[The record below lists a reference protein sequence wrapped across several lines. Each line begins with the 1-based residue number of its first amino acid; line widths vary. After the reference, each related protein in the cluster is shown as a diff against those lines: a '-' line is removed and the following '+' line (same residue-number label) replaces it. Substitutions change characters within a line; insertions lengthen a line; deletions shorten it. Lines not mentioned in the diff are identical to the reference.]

1 MKQPSLDQYGV
12 IGDLHT
18 AALVSREG
26 AVDFCCA
33 PRFDS
38 PAVFAALLDE
48 ELGGRWQIVPAG
60 QWSSEQRYLAA
71 TNVLETIFRVAGG
84 GVVALTDFMAAGPR
98 RAGRCRIFRRVYAVR
113 GSTRLDVLFQP
124 CFDFG
129 STRTHLYARRH
140 GLLATDRDND
150 ALALSG
156 PPGLAWTIGEG
167 AARATLELAEGQDAW
182 FVLAFDEDEVQ
193 VVEQHQ
199 PADALEATTRWW
211 DEWCSKLAY
220 DGPYRREVERSA
232 LALKLCC
239 YEPTGAIVAA
249 VTTSLPESPVGGR
262 TWDYRYT
269 WLRDSAFV
277 LYALDEL
284 GAVEE
289 AEGFFNFLRRVCR
302 RVDAAH
308 LQIMFGLHGER
319 DVPERVLEHLRGY
332 RGIGPVRTGN
342 GAAGQ
347 FQMDVYG
354 EVIDAVYIWS
364 RRHEVPEGLW
374 HAIHTLVGWIAAHWR
389 DPDYSIWEPRH
400 QPRHHTFSKV
410 MAWVALDRAARMA
423 KKRDATADHDAW
435 CREAELVH
443 ADVLAHAWD
452 AERETFVQVYGEP
465 QLDAAL
471 LVIPKVRFLPR
482 SDPRVKSTLAA
493 IRRELGTQVEELVYR
508 YRSSDG
514 LEGDEGAFTICCFWV
529 VQNLAL
535 TGDMETAERLFR
547 NLLRRAEPL
556 GLLAEEIDPATGE
569 QLGNYPQGLSH
580 AALINTAIILEKVR
594 ATGGR
599 VSVAIVPTD

>member
-1 MKQPSLDQYGV
+1 MAQPSLDHYGV
-12 IGDLHT
+12 IGDLHS
-18 AALVSREG
+18 AALVSRD
-26 AVDFCCA
+26 ASVDFFCA

-48 ELGGRWQIVPAG
+48 EKGGHWRIAPAG
-60 QWSSEQRYLAA
+60 TWTSEQRYLAG
-71 TNVLETIFRVAGG
+71 TNVMETIFRVAGEG
-84 GVVALTDFMAAGPR
+84 LVAVTDFMAVGPR
-98 RAGRCRIFRRVYAVR
+98 RAGRCRLYRRVFAVR
-113 GSTRLDVLFQP
+113 GAARLDVVFQP
-124 CFDFG
+124 RFDFG
-129 STRTHLYARRH
+129 VIRTHLYQRRH

-156 PPGLAWTIGEG
+156 PEGLPWTIEDGT
-167 AARATLELAEGQDAW
+167 ARATLELEEGRDAW

-193 VVEQHQ
+193 PVDSHQ
-199 PADALEATTRWW
+199 PHDALEATTRWW
-211 DEWCSKLAY
+211 DDWSSKLVY
-220 DGPYRREVERSA
+220 EGPYRRQVERSA

-239 YEPTGAIVAA
+239 YEPSGAIVAA

-262 TWDYRYT
+262 TWDYRFS

-289 AEGFFNFLRRVCR
+289 AGAFFNFLRRVCR

-308 LQIMFGLHGER
+308 LQIMYGLQGER
-319 DVPERVLEHLRGY
+319 DLPERILGHLAGY

-354 EVIDAVYIWS
+354 EVIDAVYIWA

-374 HAIHTLVGWIAAHWR
+374 QAVHTLVSWIAAHWR
-389 DPDYSIWEPRH
+389 EPDYSIWEPRH

-423 KKRDATADHDAW
+423 KKRGAMEDHDAW
-435 CREAELVH
+435 CAEADAVH
-443 ADVLAHAWD
+443 ADVLANAWD
-452 AERETFVQVYGEP
+452 EERRTFVQVYGQP

-471 LVIPKVRFLPR
+471 LIIPKVRFLPR
-482 SDPRVKSTLAA
+482 HDPRVKSTLAA
-493 IRRELGTQVEELVYR
+493 IQKELGTQVEELVYR
-508 YRSSDG
+508 YRSPDG

-535 TGDMETAERLFR
+535 TGELEKAERLFK

-599 VSVAIVPTD
+599 VSAAIVPTD